1 MTDSAETLSKLR
13 TFAGFTLSSVLW
25 LLAVGLLSCQS
36 VIWLEPLS
44 PALSLIEQFAVHL
57 LGLAA
62 IGVSLALV
70 LRRWIQTAVLA
81 ALAATLAWPV
91 LAAHRP
97 AVAVAEGPRLKVVS
111 ANLWFAS
118 PTNQRTI
125 DFLMKSDAD
134 IIGLIEVSESWQ
146 LALAPLFA
154 KYPYKV
160 DCFAAVPECE
170 TILLSK
176 LPITAP
182 RAERVLGGAPVVVGG
197 EVDWNGKRFE
207 VLATHLIWPF
217 TPDYDRQ
224 WRVITDLAA
233 VPTLEGR
240 LPASRQASQAENL
253 AKLANTLPPDL
264 VVMGDFNGAPW
275 SRLQSAFSD
284 ATGLESAAGW
294 ELSWPSMLPWPLRLP
309 IDHVLS
315 RGHLVVTDFSAGPE
329 IDSDHFPVIAEIGW
343 RD

>member
-1 MTDSAETLSKLR
+1 MTDTAETLSKLR
-13 TFAGFTLSSVLW
+13 TYAGFTLSSVLW
-25 LLAVGLLSCQS
+25 LLAAGLLSCQS
-36 VIWLEPLS
+36 VIWLQPLS
-44 PALSLIEQFAVHL
+44 PALSLPEQFAVHL
-57 LGLAA
+57 VGLAT
-62 IGVSLALV
+62 IGACLALV
-70 LRRWIQTAVLA
+70 LRRWIQTALLA

-91 LAAHRP
+91 IAAHRS
-97 AVAVAEGPRLKVVS
+97 AVAVAEGPRLKVVT
-111 ANLWFAS
+111 ANLWFAA
-118 PTNQRTI
+118 PTHQRTI
-125 DFLMKSDAD
+125 AFLMESDAD
-134 IIGLIEVSESWQ
+134 IIGLIEVSASWQ
-146 LALAPLFA
+146 QRLAPLFA

-160 DCFAAVPECE
+160 DCFATVPECE

-176 LPITAP
+176 LPIKTP

-224 WRVITDLAA
+224 WRVITDLA

-253 AKLANTLPPDL
+253 AKLMNSLPPDL

-275 SRLQSAFSD
+275 SRLQSAFST

-294 ELSWPSMLPWPLRLP
+294 ELSWPTMLPWPLRLP

-315 RGHLVVTDFSAGPE
+315 RGHLVVTDLSTGPE